1 MSDAPQ
7 GKGQRKRLSRS
18 KHGTLHELN
27 ITPLLDLV
35 MVLLVIFMITTPQLS
50 NDLKLNLPANTKP
63 PPGKRTEPNYIDV
76 GMNGEIAI
84 NSQPAV
90 ISELPKIF
98 AGIKAGDP
106 NPPFVIRGND
116 QVPYEKVIAIMD
128 LLQQSDINK
137 VGLAAPVQ

>member
-50 NDLKLNLPANTKP
+50 NDLKLNLPANTKTP
-63 PPGKRTEPNYIDV
+63 PAKRTEPNYIDV
-76 GMNGEIAI
+76 GLNGEISVNRQQVAI
-84 NSQPAV
+84 AD
-90 ISELPKIF
+90 LPKIF
-98 AGIKAGDP
+98 EGIKLSDT

-137 VGLAAPVQ
+137 VGLAASVQ